1 MAALYQQLCPV
12 LFGDNAVGEMA
23 KQIAEKGYK
32 HVFICCDAGVRKAGI
47 VGLVEDALKEV
58 GLTYSM
64 YDEILPDTP
73 DTVVDEL
80 AAKIGQTGADI
91 ILAVGGGSTMDAAKA
106 AGVEDRLG
114 SIAVGK
120 DADIAIFDGNPLETF
135 TNTLYTIINGEI
147 VYKQSRTRINYFN
160 GYA

>member
-47 VGLVEDALKEV
+47 VELVENALKEE
-58 GLTYSM
+58 GLAYSM

-80 AAKIGQTGADI
+80 AAKIAQTGE
-91 ILAVGGGSTMDAAKA
+91 ILYWLWAAVPRWMLQKQPASFLIT
-106 AGVEDRLG
+106 
-114 SIAVGK
+114 
-120 DADIAIFDGNPLETF
+120 ETRSANIWKK
-135 TNTLYTIINGEI
+135 TE
-147 VYKQSRTRINYFN
+147 TRDS
-160 GYA
+160 

>member
-47 VGLVEDALKEV
+47 VELVENALKEE
-58 GLTYSM
+58 GLAYSM

-80 AAKIGQTGADI
+80 AAKIAQTGADI
-91 ILAVGGGSTMDAAKA
+91 ILAVGVWAAVPRWMLQKQPA
-106 AGVEDRLG
+106 SFL
-114 SIAVGK
+114 IT
-120 DADIAIFDGNPLETF
+120 ETRSANIWKK
-135 TNTLYTIINGEI
+135 TE
-147 VYKQSRTRINYFN
+147 TRDS
-160 GYA
+160 